1 MMKLLKI
8 LVLFFSFSF
17 TPVFSATDDDPILF
31 DEIGGWQ
38 IGILPYL
45 NFGCYTSS
53 PIYESGSM
61 LSIYKDNRSGMGDVY
76 LHLVNPAWSSL
87 KIGEFYEM
95 KVVFEPFSDGWIGD
109 AEVVSYGDHK
119 GIEFV
124 ANADFLVAFAEMESI
139 RFLYKDREILNLE
152 LQGSYKAALS
162 LFECQ
167 AMVDESGVT
176 ENVRMERGLDKPSLR
191 DPFLD

>member
-1 MMKLLKI
+1 MNFLKI
-8 LVLFFSFSF
+8 VILFFSFSF
-17 TPVFSATDDDPILF
+17 SPLFSANNDNPILF

-38 IGILPYL
+38 VGILPYL

-53 PIYESGSM
+53 PVYESGSM
-61 LSIYKDNRSGMGDVY
+61 LSIYKDNRSGMEDVY
-76 LHLVNPAWSSL
+76 LHLVNPSWSSL
-87 KIGEFYEM
+87 KLGEIYKME
-95 KVVFEPFSDGWIGD
+95 VIFEPFSDGWIGD

-119 GIEFV
+119 GIEFIV
-124 ANADFLVAFAEMESI
+124 NADFLVAFAEMESI

-152 LQGSYKAALS
+152 LEGSYKAALS

-167 AMVDESGVT
+167 AIVDETGVT
-176 ENVRMERGLDKPSLR
+176 QNTRMERGLNKPSSR